1 MFRYPQDVHLEQP
14 AFCSPDITKQELQVR
29 INHYKMVLETYY
41 KRAKEK
47 DEEIQSCDPYKF
59 RSLKAYTERRLKES
73 EMLMKQLHSPS
84 SKWYR
89 FD

>member
-1 MFRYPQDVHLEQP
+1 MLRYPQEIHLEQP
-14 AFCSPDITKQELQVR
+14 AFCSPYITKQELQVR

-59 RSLKAYTERRLKES
+59 RNLNAYTERRLKES
-73 EMLMKQLHSPS
+73 ELLMKQLYSPS
-84 SKWYR
+84 SKWY
-89 FD
+89 

>member
-14 AFCSPDITKQELQVR
+14 AFCSPYIKKQELQVR

-84 SKWYR
+84 SKWFR

>member
-14 AFCSPDITKQELQVR
+14 AFCSPYIKKQELQVR